1 MEQNNTRGKS
11 VLIVEDEPG
20 IARICLRTLTAEGFQ
35 VDVAVNGEIGLEMW
49 RKNNYDLCIS
59 DIRTPQMNGI
69 ELYQQ
74 LEDEN
79 PEAVKTFIFTTG
91 DVLSGSIKEFLDETG
106 RLYLPKPFT
115 PEDLRTIVRKA
126 LVMVICTPGT

>member
-1 MEQNNTRGKS
+1 
-11 VLIVEDEPG
+11 
-20 IARICLRTLTAEGFQ
+20 
-35 VDVAVNGEIGLEMW
+35 MW